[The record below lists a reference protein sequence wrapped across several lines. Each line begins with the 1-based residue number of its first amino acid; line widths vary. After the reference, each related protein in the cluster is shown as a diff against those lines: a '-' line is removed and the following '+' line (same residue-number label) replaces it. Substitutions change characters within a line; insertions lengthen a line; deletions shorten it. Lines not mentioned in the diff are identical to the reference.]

1 VKIFPCSAVGGAGY
15 IKALLAPFPH
25 LKLIPTGGVTLQSA
39 ESFLNAGAR
48 ALGIGSDLVDLAA
61 VDAGHPETITEAA
74 RAYLKI
80 FANFRSQVEAGM

>member
-1 VKIFPCSAVGGAGY
+1 
-15 IKALLAPFPH
+15 
-25 LKLIPTGGVTLQSA
+25 
-39 ESFLNAGAR
+39 LNAGAR

-74 RAYLKI
+74 RAYLRI